1 MPSKRRAVIL
11 IGAALALVVTALPA
25 SAGHD
30 DDPSTENLHPLG
42 HIEEPASL
50 FHGPPTVH
58 TDIAFWGKHAF
69 QGNWLGIN
77 IRDISAPGNPKPVS
91 FTECAGNQ
99 GDVVVWDDILVRS
112 WNSPASGTQLCD
124 GQTIPA
130 GFEGIHIFDI
140 SNLADP
146 QLVGSVDLSAS
157 AIPGRCGSH
166 TATGVPDLANDRLL
180 IYNSGSGCDGFD
192 IVEVPLSSPS
202 TAAYLRTGV
211 AGRNC
216 HDIWVILGD
225 ANMVSCAG
233 GNGFTLWTLTGS
245 GSLTDPDFLMS
256 QSVPGV
262 SIGHSSAF
270 SWDGDVLV
278 FGHEPGGGVQAN
290 CQTTNPDSD
299 KSLFFFDTANGNLLG
314 QWVLPRPQSSTEN
327 CTIHN
332 LNVIPIRGG
341 NDVLVHGSYQSGVS
355 VVDFTDPTHP
365 VELAFSDP
373 PAIDPLDLGGA
384 WSAYWYNN
392 FIYETNITEGL
403 NIFRFSGKQTA
414 GALRLDHLNPQTQE
428 FTID

>member
-1 MPSKRRAVIL
+1 M
-11 IGAALALVVTALPA
+11 
-25 SAGHD
+25 
-30 DDPSTENLHPLG
+30 
-42 HIEEPASL
+42 
-50 FHGPPTVH
+50 
-58 TDIAFWGKHAF
+58 
-69 QGNWLGIN
+69 
-77 IRDISAPGNPKPVS
+77 
-91 FTECAGNQ
+91 
-99 GDVVVWDDILVRS
+99 
-112 WNSPASGTQLCD
+112 
-124 GQTIPA
+124 
-130 GFEGIHIFDI
+130 
-140 SNLADP
+140 
-146 QLVGSVDLSAS
+146 
-157 AIPGRCGSH
+157 
-166 TATGVPDLANDRLL
+166 
-180 IYNSGSGCDGFD
+180 
-192 IVEVPLSSPS
+192 
-202 TAAYLRTGV
+202 
-211 AGRNC
+211 
-216 HDIWVILGD
+216 
-225 ANMVSCAG
+225 
-233 GNGFTLWTLTGS
+233 
-245 GSLTDPDFLMS
+245 
-256 QSVPGV
+256 PGV